1 MLPDNYPDQM
11 TPLILEALVGLYAKK
26 LVGKQWNFSI
36 VNNTQRKIQFLKSY
50 ENDEIINDCG

>member
-26 LVGKQWNFSI
+26 WLE
-36 VNNTQRKIQFLKSY
+36 NNGTLGAY
-50 ENDEIINDCG
+50 GYCGRAEPVAEPAEL